1 MEEQCSSICGSA
13 IVGQCNW
20 WLDSRQIPLTI
31 PFWYA
36 INQRLSRKK
45 HEKNEPFDTIIQSEE
60 VNTKR
65 KKYSWQHRWKIKS
78 WLKYGCSNMFYFAN
92 YCDCRSYLFC
102 CWPKELW
109 RCTVTSL
116 HMAIADSK
124 KFFSKSGIDRPFGKE
139 TMMTYAGT
147 KRRGNHHVS
156 SIDHQCQVRV
166 FAHLMHGKLRHPWQG
181 MKVEDMSSMVTIEL
195 KLFLMPVIARLYWA
209 WRTVFLRMANL
220 FVMARCLLLDCF
232 YNAWLQDENHRNWM
246 I

>member
-1 MEEQCSSICGSA
+1 MLLLNCLNISFVEEQCSSICGSA

-45 HEKNEPFDTIIQSEE
+45 HEKNKPFDTIIESEE

-65 KKYSWQHRWKIKS
+65 KKYSWQDRWKIKS
-78 WLKYGCSNMFYFAN
+78 WLNYGCSSMFYFVN
-92 YCDCRSYLFC
+92 YCDCRSYVCF

-109 RCTVTSL
+109 RCAVTSH
-116 HMAIADSK
+116 HMAVADSK
-124 KFFSKSGIDRPFGKE
+124 KFFSQSGEMTYELPTKRYRQTICKE
-139 TMMTYAGT
+139 TVMTYAGT
-147 KRRGNHHVS
+147 KRHGNHHVS
-156 SIDHQCQVRV
+156 SIDQQCQVRV

-195 KLFLMPVIARLYWA
+195 KLFLVPAIAIISCTEHEGQSSLEWPI
-209 WRTVFLRMANL
+209 W
-220 FVMARCLLLDCF
+220 
-232 YNAWLQDENHRNWM
+232 WW
-246 I
+246 